1 MGIEE
6 AIRSIGFETV
16 GRCDASELEVRSE
29 VRDMCASDKCQSYGK
44 SWACPPG
51 CGDID
56 EYQAMIDSAST
67 CVVAQTVMELEDDFD
82 VETMLEAAEKNRERF
97 DELRVLLDE
106 CAPEAKILTSGT
118 CTICKPCTYPD
129 APCRFPEK
137 RLVSMEAAGLV
148 VSDVCT
154 TAGIPYN
161 HGKNTIAYTGCV
173 LV

>member
-1 MGIEE
+1 MDIEE
-6 AIRSIGFETV
+6 AILSIGFETT
-16 GRCDASELEVRSE
+16 GSCPAADLEVRAE
-29 VRDMCASDKCQSYGK
+29 VRDMCAADKCQSYGK

-56 EYQAMIDSAST
+56 GYQEMIDRAST
-67 CVVAQTVMELEDDFD
+67 CYVAQTVMELEDEFD
-82 VETMLEAAEKNRERF
+82 VETMLEAAQANRDRF
-97 DELRVLLDE
+97 EALSRLLSE
-106 CAPEAKILTSGT
+106 FAPEAKILASGT

-129 APCRFPEK
+129 APCRFPER

-154 TAGIPYN
+154 AAGIPYN
-161 HGKNTIAYTGCV
+161 HGKSTIAYTGCV